1 MQGGRVGARKEKV
14 RRDRGSKAGRGGS
27 EGKGVQGGTGFVRFI
42 RKPKKTIRKPLKK
55 PIENQ

>member
-1 MQGGRVGARKEKV
+1 LQGGRVGARKEKV

-42 RKPKKTIRKPLKK
+42 RKPKKTIRKPL
-55 PIENQ
+55 ENQ